1 MKMEI
6 TDTAP
11 AEFEYWQGRDALA
24 PMATHVASPIIRP
37 IDKGKLKSVALET
50 VAHQAD
56 LQISMLRK
64 QAELLMEQAKEIE
77 NRVKVA
83 EEIYAADM
91 NFEPVIGQRYHLY
104 ERVNGSRL
112 LSMLSPEDWG
122 KKIKFT
128 FIASVKLLGDRT
140 WDVLRSAKTQKI

>member
-1 MKMEI
+1 MEI
-6 TDTAP
+6 TETEQP
-11 AEFEYWQGRDALA
+11 AFEYWQGRDALA
-24 PMATHVASPIIRP
+24 PLATHVASPIIRP

-64 QAELLMEQAKEIE
+64 QAELLMEQAREIE

-91 NFEPVIGQRYHLY
+91 NFEPVFNQTYHLY
-104 ERVNGSRL
+104 ERDNGSRL

-122 KKIKFT
+122 KSLKFT
-128 FIASVKLLGDRT
+128 FIATVRLLGDRS
-140 WDVLRSAKTQKI
+140 WDVIRSA